1 MPKIDWFDNTDDQ
14 PRWEPRARR
23 ERLPRDVRERR
34 ARLDQII
41 AMASSPPLVPDVAT
55 RRPLH
60 LIWGLPMRS
69 TANSDA
75 ADNAKD

>member
-1 MPKIDWFDNTDDQ
+1 VPKIDWFDNTDDQ

-23 ERLPRDVRERR
+23 DRLPRDVRERR

-41 AMASSPPLVPDVAT
+41 AMSSSPLVPDEAT

-60 LIWGLPMRS
+60 LIWGVPVRHL
-69 TANSDA
+69 ADSDA
-75 ADNAKD
+75 ADSAND